1 MPINIPN
8 NLPAYTTL
16 LNENIFVMS
25 HDRASKQDIRPL
37 RIAIL
42 NLMPTKI
49 VTETQLMR
57 LLSNTALQVDIDLI
71 QTASHTSKN
80 TSASHLHNFY
90 TTFDKVRDMRY
101 DGLIITGAPIEH
113 LEYEEINYWDELKE
127 ILEWSKTNVYSTM
140 HICWAA
146 VAGLFYH
153 YGVKKHLLD
162 EKIFGVFPHKV
173 TSHNN
178 PLLNSFDD
186 VFMVPHSRYT
196 DIRRED
202 IDSIPNLNLLS
213 YSDECGVYLVADKT
227 NRQIYITGHS
237 EYDRDTLKN
246 EYLRDIERGLN
257 TKLPQNYF
265 PDNNPDNTPILSWRC
280 HSSLMFSNWLNFCV
294 YQQTPFDLS
303 QLAPLE

>member
-1 MPINIPN
+1 MPIKIPN

-49 VTETQLMR
+49 ETETQLLR

-80 TSASHLHNFY
+80 TSASHLQNFY
-90 TTFDKVRDMRY
+90 TTFEQVKECRY
-101 DGLIITGAPIEH
+101 DGLIITGAPVEH
-113 LEYEEINYWDELKE
+113 LEYEDVNYWDELKE

-146 VAGLFYH
+146 QAGLFYH
-153 YGVKKHLLD
+153 YGVKKYLLE
-162 EKIFGVFPHKV
+162 EKISGIFPHKV
-173 TSHNN
+173 NCRNN

-186 VFMVPHSRYT
+186 IFMVPHSRYT
-196 DIRRED
+196 DIKRED
-202 IDSIPNLNLLS
+202 IENVPHLNLLS

-227 NRQIYITGHS
+227 NRQIFITGHS

-257 TKLPQNYF
+257 PKVPQNYF

-294 YQQTPFDLS
+294 YQQTPYDLS
-303 QLAPLE
+303 ELDPID

>member
-8 NLPAYTTL
+8 NLPAYKTL

-49 VTETQLMR
+49 VTETQLLR

-90 TTFDKVRDMRY
+90 TTFDKVRHLRY

-113 LEYEEINYWDELKE
+113 LEYDDVNYWDELKE

-146 VAGLFYH
+146 GAGLFYH
-153 YGVKKHLLD
+153 YGVEKHLLD
-162 EKIFGVFPHKV
+162 EKVFGVFPHKV
-173 TSHNN
+173 NCHNN

-196 DIRRED
+196 DIKRED
-202 IDSIPNLNLLS
+202 IDSIPSLNLLS

-227 NRQIYITGHS
+227 NRQIFITGHS

-246 EYLRDIERGLN
+246 EYLRDIERGIN
-257 TKLPQNYF
+257 TKLPKNYF

-294 YQQTPFDLS
+294 YQQTPFDLNE
-303 QLAPLE
+303 LEPLE